1 MSDGEKF
8 GQLLHGTARAWRQKL
23 DERLKPMGLSQAK
36 WRTLMHLSLAEE
48 ALTQAEVAGRLG
60 VEEPTMV
67 TLLHRLE
74 REGWITRANS
84 SRDRRCKM
92 VLLGR
97 RAQRVIVNITATADD
112 LRHEL
117 LASIPT
123 SDLETCMKVLARIRQ
138 QAEKTDKIRVGGSR
152 FVTRRRAEPNGQTKR
167 RHSIPRKRTLRG
179 VTGAANET

>member
-1 MSDGEKF
+1 MSDDETF
-8 GQLLHGTARAWRQKL
+8 GPLLHGTARAWRLKL

-36 WRTLMHLSLAEE
+36 WRTLLHLSLAGD
-48 ALTQAEVAGRLG
+48 ALTQAEIAERLG
-60 VEEPTMV
+60 IEQPSLV

-74 REGWITRANS
+74 NEGWIIRRS
-84 SRDRRCKM
+84 SLHDRRCKM
-92 VLLGR
+92 VFLGR

-138 QAEKTDKIRVGGSR
+138 RAEKTDKVRVGGSR